1 MSTLLTRNPTSTVP
15 SRPARRGLLQP
26 AFIAAAAVLLVAAI
40 GLNGAVE
47 MMRLHFKKLPVPLRQ
62 QLVELPTVIGKWVQV
77 SKDKPLDKEMEDN
90 LQTGQYIFRHYV
102 DSSVLRMKP
111 EALLA
116 EFANKTAEERDQRIA
131 AISRSNPDA
140 VVLLGI
146 THYTDKADTVAHIP
160 ERCYTAD
167 GYTAREV
174 TDEQWNKT
182 FRCVSFESRAD
193 SISGGR
199 ACNVAYGFQVNGQWT
214 SSSDEV
220 RRILQD
226 LTCKYAYYAKV
237 ELKSDLQDRKAAASV
252 MQRFAAAATPEIDKL
267 LPNWNEY
274 KNRK

>member
-1 MSTLLTRNPTSTVP
+1 MSSIITRYASSNVPTRAV
-15 SRPARRGLLQP
+15 RRGVFQP
-26 AFIAAAAVLLVAAI
+26 AFIAAAAILLLAAI

-47 MMRLHFKKLPVPLRQ
+47 MMRLHFKKLPVPLREP
-62 QLVELPTVIGKWVQV
+62 LIELPTILGKWVLV
-77 SKDKPLDKEMEDN
+77 SKDKPLDKEMEDG
-90 LQTGQYIFRHYV
+90 LQTSEYLFRHYV
-102 DSSVLRMKP
+102 DSSALRQKP
-111 EALLA
+111 EAILA

-140 VVLLGI
+140 VILLGV

-167 GYTAREV
+167 GYTAHEI
-174 TDEQWNKT
+174 TDEQWSRA
-182 FRCVSFESRAD
+182 FRLVSFESRAD

-220 RRILQD
+220 RRVLQD

-237 ELKSDLQDRKAAASV
+237 EMKSDMPDRKAAAAV
-252 MQRFAAAATPEIDKL
+252 MQRFALAAAPEIEKL